1 MDLPQQYD
9 PLVTRD
15 STLETAS
22 ESPDKSKLLRTKL
35 EDIEAK
41 EAQLSQRLEDINS
54 LWKRDVAPIQAE
66 LVNLRGQKTELT
78 VELHLAE
85 HDGEGAKPP
94 GPANFKWVDSSWFF
108 GICTLVIIVNVV
120 VMILET
126 RSSSP
131 AIGALG
137 HVFLIWYIFEIVAKA
152 IYHQRQLF
160 FGELRSVWSNWLDLF
175 IVLTSIIDQWLLPL
189 LSSGSA
195 VHFGASYL
203 RLLRLLRLSRFM
215 KLVGVFLQS
224 DLSWADGPRFET
236 FIGAVISVN
245 AVVMGLEQD
254 IEWKGWLWVEHMF
267 LLIYFFELS
276 LKLKRWGVGFFTQR
290 DAWVWNN
297 LDFLIVS
304 GGVLDMWA
312 MPAYH
317 YILFFI
323 DGNPH
328 EDRKSG
334 IIATIRIAR
343 ILRVFRLVRLVKNIK
358 PLYRL
363 MLGVAEGVGAMF
375 WVLVLASITLYA
387 MAIVFTSLIKD
398 GYLFGD
404 DVPEEAQAMFGTVLH
419 SMYALFKL
427 MNDDQSVVDSI
438 TVTPLGMMLFVT
450 SMIIS
455 NWALLAVLTS
465 VVSDNMIASSL
476 RQTSEEADLTAAE
489 SRRRI
494 HSQLEFIFEMVDK
507 DRIGIIDEAEWTEL
521 MNDSE
526 KCRMLEVASLRPA
539 ESLRDLF
546 QCLADFDEKK
556 RCGRLKDSPHR
567 MLEYRLLIEEIESEC
582 TPADRKSILALMVR
596 MGAMDRRVEQR
607 LDYLIK
613 TQPGQQSVSPQ
624 FEARHH
630 HTPTPRS
637 LRSRSVAGVPDGL
650 SIPIPNLR
658 ASETA

>member
-1 MDLPQQYD
+1 MDQPQQYA
-9 PLVTRD
+9 PLVAGV
-15 STLETAS
+15 STLEIAT
-22 ESPDKSKLLRTKL
+22 ESPDTSKLLRRKL

-41 EAQLSQRLEDINS
+41 EAQLSQRLEDING
-54 LWKRDVAPIQAE
+54 LWKRDLAPIQAE
-66 LVNLRGQKTELT
+66 LVDLRGQKQDLT

-85 HDGEGAKPP
+85 HDGEAAMAPP
-94 GPANFKWVDSSWFF
+94 GPVNFKWVDSSWFF
-108 GICTLVIIVNVV
+108 AICTVVIVVNLV

-126 RSSSP
+126 RGSSP
-131 AIGALG
+131 SISALG
-137 HVFLIWYIFEIVAKA
+137 HVFLIWYIFEIVAKG
-152 IYHQRQLF
+152 IYHQRHLF
-160 FGELRSVWSNWLDLF
+160 FGVLRSVWMNWLDLF

-189 LSSGSA
+189 MSSGR
-195 VHFGASYL
+195 HFGASYL
-203 RLLRLLRLSRFM
+203 RMLRLLRLSRFM

-224 DLSWADGPRFET
+224 DLSWADGPRFEA

-254 IEWKGWLWVEHMF
+254 IEWTGWLWVEHMF

-276 LKLKRWGVGFFTQR
+276 LKLKRWGVGFFKHR

-304 GGVLDMWA
+304 GGVIDMWA
-312 MPAYH
+312 LPAYH

-328 EDRKSG
+328 EHRKSG

-375 WVLVLASITLYA
+375 WVLVLATITLYA

-404 DVPEEAQAMFGTVLH
+404 DVPEEAQAMFGSVLH

-438 TVTPLGMMLFVT
+438 TVTPLGMMMFVS

-476 RQTSEEADLTAAE
+476 RHSTEEADLAAAE
-489 SRRRI
+489 TRRRT

-507 DRIGIIDEAEWTEL
+507 DKIGIIDEAEWTEL
-521 MNDSE
+521 MKDSD
-526 KCRMLEVASLRPA
+526 KCKVLEAAAMRPA
-539 ESLRDLF
+539 ESLHDLF
-546 QCLADFDEKK
+546 HCLADLDEKK

-567 MLEYRLLIEEIESEC
+567 TLDYKLLIDEIESEC

-613 TQPGQQSVSPQ
+613 NQPGKQSVNPH
-624 FEARHH
+624 FETRHPH
-630 HTPTPRS
+630 PSTPKNR
-637 LRSRSVAGVPDGL
+637 RSVAGLPEGI
-650 SIPIPNLR
+650 SSPNLR
-658 ASETA
+658 ASEAW